1 MTTEPS
7 YSLSDFLSAAHVK
20 EFVPLSDGSGLVFVR
35 DSLETGTAEVF
46 RADVSGGDPVRLT
59 GVFHPE
65 LQTSPLAQHRAEPKA
80 QIAVTDGRVYFTS
93 SRYYQAIDNIFSVS
107 LDGGDLRQHTFHD
120 AMIETS
126 PAPSPDGSTLA
137 YFTRTGRGTKVS
149 LLDLRTPAA
158 WPRLLSPGSDNERFP
173 VWSPDGRWIAFE
185 RRGDTWLHEIATGV
199 ERRLVVDAWSK
210 VTSPVFSPDS
220 GRVLVS
226 ASDSGF
232 SQLAVVDLAT
242 GELTGLTRLPRQH
255 SGGSWSPDGQSITL
269 TFADGVGLSNQVGV
283 LRADGTGDLVTLTS
297 GTAMRGSPQFS
308 PDGASVYYLEGAS
321 NRVHD
326 IWAVSPNGGEP
337 RQITFSMGSLDAD
350 RLPVAEEAWYPAE
363 DSLPIRTLVFK
374 PANFDP
380 ARKYPVVVALHGHP
394 GCWTHTMNAL
404 WQWVISRGVVLVAP
418 NPRGTKG
425 LGAAF
430 HDLHDGDWGGVEFSD
445 VMGVLGL
452 IAELP
457 YVDFHRKATWG
468 GSGGGYMSFLIAT
481 RAPQVF
487 DAQVIRAPVSAW
499 KWIAM
504 DRFTGQARYATATR
518 DPQRAREEM
527 GGSYTEIPD
536 RYEERSPLNFVE
548 HVTVPQLLLSA
559 RRDGSVPL
567 NESRRWVARMKE
579 LGKGDLVDY
588 VEYPDDDHSLLRYR
602 STMRDQGER
611 IVKFLAEHLDA
622 PQIAEEKVS

>member
-1 MTTEPS
+1 
-7 YSLSDFLSAAHVK
+7 
-20 EFVPLSDGSGLVFVR
+20 
-35 DSLETGTAEVF
+35 
-46 RADVSGGDPVRLT
+46 
-59 GVFHPE
+59 
-65 LQTSPLAQHRAEPKA
+65 
-80 QIAVTDGRVYFTS
+80 
-93 SRYYQAIDNIFSVS
+93 
-107 LDGGDLRQHTFHD
+107 
-120 AMIETS
+120 
-126 PAPSPDGSTLA
+126 
-137 YFTRTGRGTKVS
+137 
-149 LLDLRTPAA
+149 
-158 WPRLLSPGSDNERFP
+158 
-173 VWSPDGRWIAFE
+173 
-185 RRGDTWLHEIATGV
+185 
-199 ERRLVVDAWSK
+199 
-210 VTSPVFSPDS
+210 
-220 GRVLVS
+220 
-226 ASDSGF
+226 
-232 SQLAVVDLAT
+232 
-242 GELTGLTRLPRQH
+242 
-255 SGGSWSPDGQSITL
+255 
-269 TFADGVGLSNQVGV
+269 
-283 LRADGTGDLVTLTS
+283 
-297 GTAMRGSPQFS
+297 
-308 PDGASVYYLEGAS
+308 
-321 NRVHD
+321 
-326 IWAVSPNGGEP
+326 
-337 RQITFSMGSLDAD
+337 
-350 RLPVAEEAWYPAE
+350 
-363 DSLPIRTLVFK
+363 
-374 PANFDP
+374 
-380 ARKYPVVVALHGHP
+380 
-394 GCWTHTMNAL
+394 MNAL

-445 VMGVLGL
+445 VMGVLDL